1 MLSGSPAET
10 GCDPTDIGQVSTAAK
25 RRRTDAEAASNIV
38 AGSRA
43 NDMIALLF
51 YNTVVNAGSGDRTDH
66 YECSPEY
73 THQLFDD
80 ERVVLTV
87 PEGRHIREVR
97 IRVFVDCRDL
107 SHSIIFPPRSLLA
120 HEEARQLLQRMRSGL
135 PPDCA
140 VIEDDLLL
148 STDSCWR
155 GGEVLKRIRRTSLPA
170 SNDPTWE
177 VPFRLLSSCCDP
189 WTVCRP
195 SYRAPPGQLV
205 DSFIKGDLQ
214 LAVHLAS
221 NAHEGAGLLLRRAE
235 KLAMWFIETADS
247 VDFSDDRWEVL
258 FLFAAAAAAGDTSAA
273 TASTTTAQKMDRFV
287 GYFTL
292 FSFRNPYLGTNFIA
306 LSVRAQTY
314 SRSHLTSLYAAMEHA
329 ILYYATEHCMVCRYQ
344 AASMPSTHRS
354 LRAAPRIGSRV
365 VAVRVPTGRC
375 PPRGQRGHRGGP
387 LSGLPSPPRSG
398 GLRLV
403 PAALRHW
410 HGGPEDNK
418 RSADGIIIIII
429 CDPPQQ

>member
-1 MLSGSPAET
+1 MLSGPPAEAS
-10 GCDPTDIGQVSTAAK
+10 CNPTDSSQVSAGTK
-25 RRRTDAEAASNIV
+25 RRRTDAETASNNV
-38 AGSRA
+38 AGSRT

-51 YNTVVNAGSGDRTDH
+51 YNTVVNVGPGDRTDH

-80 ERVVLTV
+80 ERVILTV

-97 IRVFVDCRDL
+97 IRVFIDCRDL
-107 SHSIIFPPRSLLA
+107 SHSIIFPPRSLLV

-140 VIEDDLLL
+140 VIEDDLDL
-148 STDSCWR
+148 STDSSWR
-155 GGEVLKRIRRTSLPA
+155 GGEVLKRVRKTSLPA
-170 SNDPTWE
+170 ASNDPAWE

-205 DSFIKGDLQ
+205 DSFRKGDLQ

-221 NAHEGAGLLLRRAE
+221 DAHEGAGLLLRRAE

-258 FLFAAAAAAGDTSAA
+258 FLFAGDASHPSA
-273 TASTTTAQKMDRFV
+273 TQKADRFV

-292 FSFRNPYLGTNFIA
+292 FSFRNPYLGTSF
-306 LSVRAQTY
+306 
-314 SRSHLTSLYAAMEHA
+314 SHH
-329 ILYYATEHCMVCRYQ
+329 
-344 AASMPSTHRS
+344 
-354 LRAAPRIGSRV
+354 
-365 VAVRVPTGRC
+365 
-375 PPRGQRGHRGGP
+375 
-387 LSGLPSPPRSG
+387 LPQ
-398 GLRLV
+398 V
-403 PAALRHW
+403 
-410 HGGPEDNK
+410 
-418 RSADGIIIIII
+418 
-429 CDPPQQ
+429 

>member
-1 MLSGSPAET
+1 MLSGPSVEAD
-10 GCDPTDIGQVSTAAK
+10 CDPTEVCDASGTK
-25 RRRTDAEAASNIV
+25 RRRTDPEAVNNNV
-38 AGSRA
+38 AGWRA

-51 YNTVVNAGSGDRTDH
+51 YNAVIGAGSGDRTDH
-66 YECSPEY
+66 YEVSPEY

-80 ERVVLTV
+80 ERVILTV

-97 IRVFVDCRDL
+97 IRVFIDCRDL

-148 STDSCWR
+148 SSDSSWR
-155 GGEVLKRIRRTSLPA
+155 GGEVLKRVRRTKPSA
-170 SNDPTWE
+170 ME
-177 VPFRLLSSCCDP
+177 EPFRLLSSCCDP

-205 DSFIKGDLQ
+205 DSFRKGGLQ

-221 NAHEGAGLLLRRAE
+221 NAHEGAGLLLQRAE

-258 FLFAAAAAAGDTSAA
+258 FLFAGDMATSPSAA
-273 TASTTTAQKMDRFV
+273 QKVDRFV

-292 FSFRNPYLGTNFIA
+292 FSFRNPSLGTSSIA
-306 LSVRAQTY
+306 FVRA
-314 SRSHLTSLYAAMEHA
+314 
-329 ILYYATEHCMVCRYQ
+329 
-344 AASMPSTHRS
+344 
-354 LRAAPRIGSRV
+354 
-365 VAVRVPTGRC
+365 
-375 PPRGQRGHRGGP
+375 PP
-387 LSGLPSPPRSG
+387 
-398 GLRLV
+398 
-403 PAALRHW
+403 
-410 HGGPEDNK
+410 
-418 RSADGIIIIII
+418 
-429 CDPPQQ
+429 